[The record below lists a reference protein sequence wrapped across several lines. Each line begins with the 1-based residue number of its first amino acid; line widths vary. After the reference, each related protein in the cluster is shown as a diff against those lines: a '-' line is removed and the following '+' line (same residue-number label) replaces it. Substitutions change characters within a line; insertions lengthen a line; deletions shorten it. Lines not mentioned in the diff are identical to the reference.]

1 MSIFINGQSYKTADL
16 ITNTLQSALF
26 LFLTD
31 EQQKQSYAVALNGEF
46 IGKSDYSLTKINSR
60 DSIDVL
66 FPIQGG

>member
-1 MSIFINGQSYKTADL
+1 MSIFINGQSYKSTDL

-31 EQQKQSYAVALNGEF
+31 EQQKQSYAVALNGKF